1 MSYELDFEKPLAEI
15 DRRIQALRKRGDK
28 TRPDEIAALERELT
42 QATADL
48 YGHLTPWQRVQV
60 ARHKDRPYT
69 SDYLRFLFPDF
80 FELRGDRRFGD
91 DRAIIGGMATFA
103 GRTVMV
109 IGHQKGRDTKER
121 LECNFGMAHP
131 EGYRKALRLMQHAE
145 RFGFPVFTFIDTPG
159 AFLNLAAEERG
170 IAEAIAE
177 NLQVMAV
184 LGVPIVSTIIGEGGS
199 GGALGIGVGD
209 RVLMLENSI
218 YTVASP
224 EAAASILWKS
234 NEAALAAQAA
244 EAMKIT
250 APDLLELRLIDRVV
264 REPVG
269 GAHRDHRATA
279 EALGAA
285 LAEELAQLTTLPLD
299 TLLERRYGRLR
310 AIGAPAVVSV

>member
-28 TRPDEIAALERELT
+28 VRPDEIVALERELA
-42 QATADL
+42 QATADI
-48 YGHLTPWQRVQV
+48 YGRLTPWQRVQV

-69 SDYLRFLFPDF
+69 SDYIRFLFPDF
-80 FELRGDRRFGD
+80 FEMRGDRRFGD
-91 DRAIIGGMATFA
+91 DRAIIGGLATFA

-145 RFGFPVFTFIDTPG
+145 RFGFPVLTFIDTAG

-184 LGVPIVSTIIGEGGS
+184 LGVPIITSVIGEGGS

-209 RVLMLENSI
+209 RIIMLENSI
-218 YTVASP
+218 YTVAAP

-234 NEAALAAQAA
+234 NDFAAQAA

-250 APDLLELRLIDRVV
+250 ANELLELRLIDRII

-285 LAEELAQLTTLPLD
+285 LAEELAHLVILPEA
-299 TLLERRYGRLR
+299 TLLSRRYDRLR
-310 AIGAPAVVSV
+310 IIGAPASVAV

>member
-1 MSYELDFEKPLAEI
+1 MSYDLDFEKPLAEI
-15 DRRIQALRKRGDK
+15 DRRIGGLRKRGDK
-28 TRPDEIAALERELT
+28 ARPEEVAALERELAG
-42 QATADL
+42 ATADV
-48 YGHLTPWQRVQV
+48 YGRLTPWQRVQV

-69 SDYLRFLFPDF
+69 SDYIRFLFPDF
-80 FELRGDRRFGD
+80 FEMRGDRRFGD

-121 LECNFGMAHP
+121 MECNFGMAHP

-145 RFGFPVFTFIDTPG
+145 RFGFPVLTFIDTPG

-184 LGVPIVSTIIGEGGS
+184 LGVPIISTIIGEGGS

-209 RVLMLENSI
+209 RILMLENSV

-234 NEAALAAQAA
+234 NDYAPQAA

-250 APDLLELRLIDRVV
+250 AADLLELRLIDRII
-264 REPVG
+264 REPLG

-285 LAEELAQLTTLPLD
+285 LSEELAQLVALPSGVLLD
-299 TLLERRYGRLR
+299 HRYSRLR
-310 AIGAPAVVSV
+310 AIGAPASVAV

>member
-1 MSYELDFEKPLAEI
+1 MSYDLEFEKPLAEI
-15 DRRIQALRKRGDK
+15 DRRIQNLRKRGDK
-28 TRPDEIAALERELT
+28 IRPDEMSALDRELT
-42 QATADL
+42 QATAEI
-48 YGHLTPWQRVQV
+48 YGRLTPWQRVQV

-69 SDYLRFLFPDF
+69 ADYIRFLFPDF
-80 FELRGDRRFGD
+80 FEMRGDRRFGD

-109 IGHQKGRDTKER
+109 NGHQKGRDTKER

-145 RFGFPVFTFIDTPG
+145 RFGFPVLTFIDTAG

-184 LGVPIVSTIIGEGGS
+184 LGVPIISTVIGEGGS

-209 RVLMLENSI
+209 RIIMLENSI
-218 YTVASP
+218 YTVAAP

-234 NEAALAAQAA
+234 NDAAFAAQAA

-250 APDLLELRLIDRVV
+250 APDLLELGLIDRMVN
-264 REPVG
+264 EPLG

-279 EALGAA
+279 EALGKV
-285 LAEELAQLTTLPLD
+285 LIEELVQLSVLPTS
-299 TLLERRYGRLR
+299 TLLDRRYDRLR
-310 AIGAPAVVSV
+310 AVGAPAGVAV